1 MDPGAAR
8 RGLWKV
14 ALLACV
20 AGCSSLGDDAR
31 VLQVLNQRGFG
42 RPTQDAN
49 RQYYLGIGDAVI
61 VRSTEYKE
69 YSGQSEVIR
78 MDGTITLADVGE
90 IYLNGLTPDEATQ
103 SVREH
108 YSHLVKEVESFI
120 VHVSKITSKRYY
132 VTGVP
137 PFKPKRVTFT
147 GDTLL
152 MDALIGALED
162 EDLVDT
168 DKILVIRGD
177 PENPLQIA
185 CDYDAIRSEGLT
197 RDNIMIRENDIIYLT
212 PSWIGYVAWF
222 VSKITAPLVPI
233 KNLVL
238 GANQTVA
245 TINSFGQ
252 IQYGSNK
259 YNNNN
264 NNPFN

>member
-1 MDPGAAR
+1 MSAAAAR
-8 RGLWKV
+8 RGLWML

-20 AGCSSLGDDAR
+20 SGCSSTGDDAR

-49 RQYYLGIGDAVI
+49 RQYYLGIGDGVV
-61 VRSTEYKE
+61 VRSTEFTE

-78 MDGTITLADVGE
+78 MDGTVTLSDVGE

-103 SVREH
+103 VVREH
-108 YSHLVKEVESFI
+108 YAHLVKKTDSFI
-120 VHVSKITSKRYY
+120 VFVTKINSKRYY

-137 PFKPKRVTFT
+137 PYRPKRVNFE

-152 MDALIGALED
+152 IDALITAIQN

-168 DKILVIRGD
+168 DKILVLRGD

-212 PSWIGYVAWF
+212 PSWIGYIAWF
-222 VSKITAPLVPI
+222 VSKITAPLTPI
-233 KNLVL
+233 KDLIL
-238 GANQTVA
+238 GANQTVS

-252 IQYGSNK
+252 IGYQQGK
-259 YNNNN
+259 K
-264 NNPFN
+264 FNQFN